1 MTTEV
6 LTNRQRQ
13 VLAGVAA
20 GHGHKQIARE
30 LEISRCTVKQ
40 HLVFARAAMQARTSV
55 EAAIKAT
62 KAGLL

>member
-1 MTTEV
+1 MTTQA

-20 GHGHKQIARE
+20 GHGHKQIARD

-40 HLVFARAAMQARTSV
+40 HLVFARAAMQARTSA
-55 EAAIKAT
+55 EAAVKAA